1 MSKRKTGRTP
11 AMAAPATPQASRGWA
26 AAVIALVVLVVAVYE
41 PVRQYPFVNW
51 DDADYVSENSHVLAG
66 LTAETV
72 RWASTANAAGNWH
85 PVTMLSHA
93 LVVELFGP
101 GPEAQHVAN
110 VLLHLANTLLLFGVI
125 ASLTGAVGRSFFVA
139 AVFAV
144 HPIHVESVAWIS
156 ERKDVLSTFFWL
168 LAVWMYLLYVRRPRL
183 APYLALLA
191 FFALALMSKPMAV
204 TLPLVLLLI
213 DIWPLRRIS
222 EAGPLGVSS
231 EAGPSAF
238 AEASADRRSLGGG
251 WSGPANLPGLKTRP
265 PKTLLIEKLPLLA
278 LALIASA
285 VTLSFQSRVGAVA
298 SVDFAVRVAGAIDAY
313 VSYLVQTIW
322 PASLSPFY
330 PPQDTPLWMALAGAI
345 GLIAVTAA
353 VIHTRRRW
361 PFLLVGWFWYLIV
374 LLPTIGIVKAGEQAR
389 ADRYMYLPLVGLL
402 LIVAWGVPEL
412 LSRWRR
418 HRLLLPAMAGVV
430 LVAAVPVARA
440 QVSYWSDSVTL
451 WRRAASVTTNN
462 RRAYENLGQAL
473 RERNELTEAYASYE
487 RALELSTPAYQAQI
501 HNAMGLV
508 ATRQGR
514 TPEAIAHFQS
524 AVGIE
529 PGLAEAQT
537 NLGNALAGDRRPSE
551 AIKHFRAA
559 LASEPDSAEGHL
571 GLAGALA
578 ALRQLDEARAHYQEA
593 IRLNPSMAEAHAGFG
608 TALAQTGDFDGAIR
622 ALTEA
627 LRLNPNLVNANLN
640 LGLILAQKGN
650 REGAIRYLDH
660 ALRLAPSLTVARDA
674 LARLR

>member
-1 MSKRKTGRTP
+1 MSKRKTSRTP
-11 AMAAPATPQASRGWA
+11 AMVSAAAPQASRGWT
-26 AAVIALVVLVVAVYE
+26 AAVIALIVLVVAVYE
-41 PVRQYPFVNW
+41 PVRHFPFVNW
-51 DDADYVSENSHVLAG
+51 DDADYVSENAHVLAG

-72 RWASTANAAGNWH
+72 KWASTANAAGNWH

-101 GPEAQHVAN
+101 GPGAQHVAN
-110 VLLHLANTLLLFGVI
+110 ALLHLANTLLLFGLI
-125 ASLTGAVGRSFFVA
+125 ASLTGAAGRSFFVA

-156 ERKDVLSTFFWL
+156 ERKDVLSAFFWL
-168 LAVWMYLLYVRRPRL
+168 LAVWMYLIYVRRPRV

-204 TLPLVLLLI
+204 TLPLALLLL
-213 DIWPLRRIS
+213 DIWPLRRFS
-222 EAGPLGVSS
+222 EAG
-231 EAGPSAF
+231 
-238 AEASADRRSLGGG
+238 SLD
-251 WSGPANLPGLKTRP
+251 PANASDLKVRP
-265 PKTLLIEKLPLLA
+265 PKKDAKALLLEKLPLFA
-278 LALIASA
+278 LALIAGV
-285 VTLSFQSRVGAVA
+285 VTLVFQSSVGAVA
-298 SVDFAVRVAGAIDAY
+298 ALDVGARVAGAIDAY
-313 VSYLVQTIW
+313 VSYLFQTIW
-322 PASLSPFY
+322 PVKLSPFY
-330 PPQDTPLWMALAGAI
+330 PPQATPLWMALAGAT

-353 VIHTRRRW
+353 VIRTRTRW
-361 PFLLVGWFWYLIV
+361 PFLLVGWFWFLIV

-389 ADRYMYLPLVGLL
+389 ADRYMYLPLVGIL

-412 LSRWRR
+412 L
-418 HRLLLPAMAGVV
+418 RLWFAGRDRQKLRLPALAGIV

-440 QVSYWSDSVTL
+440 QVSYWSDSVAL

-487 RALELSTPAYQAQI
+487 RALELSTPAYTAQI

-514 TPEAIAHFQS
+514 TPEAIAHFQA

-537 NLGNALAGDRRPSE
+537 NLGNALASDRRP
-551 AIKHFRAA
+551 ADALKHFRAA
-559 LASEPDSAEGHL
+559 LASDPDSAEGHL

-578 ALRQLDEARAHYQEA
+578 TLRQLDEARTHYQEA
-593 IRLNPSMAEAHAGFG
+593 IRLNPRMAEAHAGFG
-608 TALAQTGDFDGAIR
+608 TALAQAGDFDGAIR

-640 LGLILAQKGN
+640 LGLVLAQKGE
-650 REGAIRYLDH
+650 REAAIRYLEQ
-660 ALRLAPSLTVARDA
+660 ALRLSTSLTVAREV
-674 LARLR
+674 LQTLRK

>member
-1 MSKRKTGRTP
+1 MAS
-11 AMAAPATPQASRGWA
+11 AAAPQTSRGWA
-26 AAVIALVVLVVAVYE
+26 AAVIALIVLVVAVYE
-41 PVRQYPFVNW
+41 PVRNYPFVNW
-51 DDADYVSENSHVLAG
+51 DDADYVSENAHVLAG
-66 LTAETV
+66 LTVETV
-72 RWASTANAAGNWH
+72 KWASTANAAGNWH

-110 VLLHLANTLLLFGVI
+110 ALLHLANTLLLFGLI

-156 ERKDVLSTFFWL
+156 ERKDVLSAFFWV
-168 LAVWMYLLYVRRPRL
+168 LAVWMYLVYVRRPRL
-183 APYLALLA
+183 APYLALLG

-213 DIWPLRRIS
+213 DIWPLRRFS
-222 EAGPLGVSS
+222 DA
-231 EAGPSAF
+231 
-238 AEASADRRSLGGG
+238 
-251 WSGPANLPGLKTRP
+251 
-265 PKTLLIEKLPLLA
+265 PKKRVLEKLPLFA

-285 VTLSFQSRVGAVA
+285 VTLVFQSSVGAVA
-298 SVDFAVRVAGAIDAY
+298 SLDVGARVAGAIDAY
-313 VSYLVQTIW
+313 VSYLFQTIW
-322 PASLSPFY
+322 PANLSPFY
-330 PPQDTPLWMALAGAI
+330 PPQDTPLWTVLAGAI

-353 VIHTRRRW
+353 VIRTRTRW
-361 PFLLVGWFWYLIV
+361 PFLLVGWFWFLIV

-418 HRLLLPAMAGVV
+418 TGLLLPALAGVV

-440 QVSYWSDSVTL
+440 QVGYWSDSVAL
-451 WRRAASVTTNN
+451 WRRAASVTKNN

-487 RALELSTPAYQAQI
+487 RALELSTPAYKAQI

-514 TPEAIAHFQS
+514 TPEAIAHFQA

-537 NLGNALAGDRRPSE
+537 NLGNALASDRRP
-551 AIKHFRAA
+551 ADALKHFRAA
-559 LASEPDSAEGHL
+559 LASDPDSAEGHL

-578 ALRQLDEARAHYQEA
+578 TLRQLDEARTHYQEA
-593 IRLNPSMAEAHAGFG
+593 IRLNPRMAEAHAGFG
-608 TALAQTGDFDGAIR
+608 TALAQAGDFDGAIR

-640 LGLILAQKGN
+640 LGLVLAQKGD
-650 REGAIRYLDH
+650 RDAAIRYLEQ
-660 ALRLAPSLTVARDA
+660 ALRLAPSLTVARDV
-674 LARLR
+674 LQTLRK